1 MSRPRRAFVLLD
13 VILSI
18 TILSVVV
25 VTALR
30 VFHQSISTVR
40 RSDIVSRAAMY
51 ADAKMLE
58 FSLEEPED
66 GSHEGFFGDEA
77 FYDPDLFP
85 DAEDFQWAARVERQE
100 IDYPDVRLAGRDEE
114 RMMPLT
120 QVHLQVIHDVLRI
133 DAAAGVRPLS
143 SGWGDRHGQQPQPGG
158 GGAVGYQ
165 RGQTR
170 TSYANL

>member
-66 GSHEGFFGDEA
+66 GRHEGFFGDEA

-85 DAEDFQWAARVERQE
+85 DAEDFQWAATVESQE

-120 QVHLQVIHDVLRI
+120 QVHLQVIHDDGRGGFAPWVAVEINTYLM
-133 DAAAGVRPLS
+133 G
-143 SGWGDRHGQQPQPGG
+143 HGRFSQNARRENGLFP
-158 GGAVGYQ
+158 
-165 RGQTR
+165 
-170 TSYANL
+170 